1 MHLTE
6 IMLLKLERLHNSR
19 CLCKDVQDVEVET
32 GLCKDAEVETG
43 LCKDAEVETGL
54 CKDAEVETGLCKD
67 AEVETGL
74 CRDDL
79 LRFVCLLCTLVL
91 FLICYRL
98 KTSSINSKTIF
109 IDHVSPSDTLLPLTH
124 TQPAVKV
131 GAVTLLL

>member
-19 CLCKDVQDVEVET
+19 RLCKDVQDV
-32 GLCKDAEVETG
+32 
-43 LCKDAEVETGL
+43 EVETGL